1 MKIIYTDIYNDLTG
15 ELIRRAKEIM
25 NQGKKIFYLV
35 PSSLSFEKEKEIL
48 EAFSEGR
55 DTALFDLTVSR
66 FKQLPW
72 YFSKSSTYEDKIELT
87 KVGKTMLFKK
97 IIKSFSKK
105 ELPLYFSMNS
115 SAPFLDSL
123 VDLHQEM
130 EKSNLTS
137 QDLLSSQDDEKMR
150 ELAKIIDCFNLEL
163 AEKYANYSKLDSF
176 IDDLVNDKFTNN
188 LQDLVIVIDG
198 YSRFSAEEE
207 RLISVLSQ
215 KVSSLIIGTYA
226 SKESFTS
233 TFLQGSVYQNSV
245 EMMLRFKNYFSAEL
259 EYFVNDDVNPI
270 FTQIS
275 KAWENENDPTSTKT
289 YNLKLENLE
298 SERVKLWQAV
308 NQKEEIEYAAK
319 EIRQLVSKGVRY
331 KDIEVLVGDSDNYQ
345 IKLEQIFSM
354 YEIPIFYSN
363 EESMRDH
370 PLITLIENIIRLKR
384 YNYNLNDVINLLKA
398 QIYFPLPYNLD
409 DVYDFEFYLAANNI
423 NGRKN
428 YLSDFTSIF
437 DQDDLFR
444 INELRE
450 GLFGENSP
458 LQKITTYN
466 RRKLAK
472 NVVKDFKDF
481 LKDASV
487 IQIMDRLYTEA
498 EDNNDFATANRHQ
511 QVWDLML
518 LSMEEFLAVFDGQ
531 KLTMEEF
538 LDLLYSGLAAA
549 TYRGIPANVDVVK
562 VRDCGLV
569 EPRSSKY
576 VYVLGLSQNNFPKS
590 KTNTTLLSDD
600 DRLKINESLKDN
612 NRPGDNV
619 SKFIDQLS
627 QTSSAKNI
635 YNALSLFNSA
645 TEKLVLSYP
654 QVYDSSQ
661 EDFSPYL
668 KFLVDMGI
676 KVQVKGG
683 INLASGLEE
692 IGNYP
697 GLLANIGKL
706 ERLMQDETSLKAK
719 DSSTRLAFWRSL
731 TRILKNNP
739 QYNKIIEGARD
750 EIKPSKISKEV
761 VDSFYKD
768 KIYASVSSFENFYNC
783 QYKYFINNTLL
794 LKELETLSLDSRI
807 SGNYFHEVFERL
819 MLIGP
824 NSQNFDKSLKASL
837 KEVYSERNYRYY
849 FQNETGKYLY
859 QNLIDIIE
867 QTSTMLLS
875 VVKEGNI
882 SPEKFE
888 ETFGFPQS
896 RLTDYSVKIDENH
909 DLKLRGKIDR
919 IDKIS
924 DKIGII
930 DYKSGNLFFD
940 LNKAFSGQSLQ
951 FMTYLDILRRNYS
964 SDIWGA
970 SYLRLQN
977 PEFNLKDLVSLDDL
991 PSKLLKEMSYK
1002 GIFNGDDLPYLRD
1015 TKLYDIGRNN
1025 YFSKQ
1030 EIDDLIGHNEI
1041 LYKRAARSLLDG
1053 ELEINPVADKSK
1065 VLGCEYCNL
1074 KAICKFE
1081 PNIHMNY
1088 TRQIGKQSR
1097 EDIFKEISDD
1107 RA

>member
-15 ELIRRAKEIM
+15 ELIRRAKKVMSE
-25 NQGKKIFYLV
+25 GKKVFYLV

-48 EAFSEGR
+48 KAFSEGQ

-72 YFSKSSTYEDKIELT
+72 YFSKSSIDEDKIELT

-97 IIKSFSKK
+97 VIKSFSKK

-115 SAPFLDSL
+115 NASFLDSL

-137 QDLLSSQDDEKMR
+137 QDLLSSQDDEKIR

-176 IDDLVNDKFTNN
+176 IDDLVNDKFTKN
-188 LQDLVIVIDG
+188 LQDLVVIVDG

-215 KVSSLIIGTYA
+215 KVSSLIIGTYS
-226 SKESFTS
+226 SKEAFTS
-233 TFLQGSVYQNSV
+233 NYLQGSVYQNSV
-245 EMMLRFKNYFSAEL
+245 EMMLRFKHHFAAEV
-259 EYFVNDDVNPI
+259 EYFVNTDVNPI

-275 KAWENENDPTSTKT
+275 KAWENENDPTSTKSF
-289 YNLKLENLE
+289 NLDLGKLET
-298 SERVKLWQAV
+298 ERVKVWQAV

-331 KDIEVLVGDSDNYQ
+331 KDIEVLVGDADNYQ

-354 YEIPIFYSN
+354 YEIPIFYSK
-363 EESMRDH
+363 EELMRDH

-384 YNYNLNDVINLLKA
+384 YNYSLNDVINLLKA
-398 QIYFPLPYNLD
+398 QIYFPIAYNLD

-428 YLSDFTSIF
+428 YLNDFTGILA
-437 DQDDLFR
+437 DEDLSR
-444 INELRE
+444 VNELRE

-472 NVVKDFKDF
+472 NVIKDFKDF

-518 LSMEEFLAVFDGQ
+518 LSIEEFSEVFEGQ

-538 LDLLYSGLAAA
+538 LELLYSGLAAA

-562 VRDCGLV
+562 VRDYELV

-590 KTNTTLLSDD
+590 KSNTTLLSDD
-600 DRLKINESLKDN
+600 DRLKINESLKSNDQS
-612 NRPGDNV
+612 GENV
-619 SKFIDQLS
+619 SKFVDQLS

-635 YNALSLFNSA
+635 YNALSLFNAA
-645 TEKLVLSYP
+645 TERLILSYP

-668 KFLVDMGI
+668 KFLVDKGI
-676 KVQVKGG
+676 ELQVKSG
-683 INLASGLEE
+683 ISLASGLEE

-706 ERLMQDETSLKAK
+706 ERLMQDESSLK

-739 QYNKIIEGARD
+739 QYNKIIEGAKD
-750 EIKPSKISKEV
+750 DIKPSKISKDV
-761 VDSFYKD
+761 LDTFYKD

-824 NSQNFDKSLKASL
+824 SSENFDKNLKASL
-837 KEVYSERNYRYY
+837 KDVYSERNYRYY

-867 QTSTMLLS
+867 QTSTMLLN
-875 VVKEGNI
+875 VVNEGNI

-896 RLTDYSVKIDENH
+896 ELTDYSVKIDERH

-964 SDIWGA
+964 KDIWGA

-977 PEFNLKDLVSLDDL
+977 PEFSLKDLPSLDDL
-991 PSKLLKEMSYK
+991 PGKLLKEMSYK

-1030 EIDDLIGHNEI
+1030 EIDDLIAHNEI
-1041 LYKRAARSLLDG
+1041 LYRRAAGSLLDG
-1053 ELEINPVADKSK
+1053 ELEINPVAEKSK

-1088 TRQIGKQSR
+1088 TRQVGKQSR
-1097 EDIFKEISDD
+1097 EEIFKEISDD